1 MIPNPTASIL
11 KAGDPWSEI
20 SDYDRYQES
29 MNLFSEFL
37 SDHRKQKEML
47 EVFINLKWTDHQS
60 RKNIEALQ
68 WMQILYQQL
77 PPAPRWKLQ
86 TERPDYRLQEE
97 NW

>member
-47 EVFINLKWTDHQS
+47 EVFINLK
-60 RKNIEALQ
+60 
-68 WMQILYQQL
+68 
-77 PPAPRWKLQ
+77 
-86 TERPDYRLQEE
+86 
-97 NW
+97 